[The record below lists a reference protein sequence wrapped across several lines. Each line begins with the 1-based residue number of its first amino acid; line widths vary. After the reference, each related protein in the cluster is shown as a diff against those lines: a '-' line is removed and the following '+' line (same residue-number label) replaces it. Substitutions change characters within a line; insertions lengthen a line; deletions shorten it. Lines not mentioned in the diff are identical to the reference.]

1 MRGKRR
7 SNRALMAMVATL
19 AGVAVFPLTH
29 IPYVFDI
36 GI

>member
-1 MRGKRR
+1 
-7 SNRALMAMVATL
+7 MVATL
-19 AGVAVFPLTH
+19 AGVAAFPLTH